1 MPASGAWGNTAGNV
15 GRSEVWWEHGEEQ
28 PDSKDSHI
36 AAELN
41 KIPKTELGNE
51 KLAEASEKGKQME
64 RIHGQYTVFTY
75 EKGNRENRTYR

>member
-1 MPASGAWGNTAGNV
+1 MRCGGSTVRNSQTARTV
-15 GRSEVWWEHGEEQ
+15 TLLH
-28 PDSKDSHI
+28 
-36 AAELN
+36 ELN
-41 KIPKTELGNE
+41 KIPKTELGDE